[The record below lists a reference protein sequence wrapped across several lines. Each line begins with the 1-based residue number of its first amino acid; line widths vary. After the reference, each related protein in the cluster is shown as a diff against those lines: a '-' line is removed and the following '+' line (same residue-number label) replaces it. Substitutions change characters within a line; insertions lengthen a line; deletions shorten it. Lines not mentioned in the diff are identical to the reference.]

1 MNLNHVRAFI
11 AVVETGSM
19 SAAARLLGVSQPNVT
34 KSIRALE
41 ALYHVQLVQR
51 TTTGIVT
58 TRYGQSLFA
67 HAKVA
72 HSELVKAEHELGELA
87 GHAAGA
93 VSLGCGPV
101 VANLVVP
108 PAIAIFREQYP
119 ASDIRIV
126 EGFSHTLVP
135 LVRDET
141 IDFAVAVKL
150 PDFQNDGGV
159 SFRPLFVQERVVVAR
174 KGHPLTK
181 ARSLADLEHA
191 SWLTFEPRAL
201 LERDLVAHGLAKPNP
216 VIQCE
221 SHSGFLS
228 LLESSDMVGILPRN
242 VLSKPS
248 VMGDGLR
255 ALDLVEKLPSLT
267 VGLFLRAGAP
277 LTPAAAALARVMTAA
292 GRKLARRN
300 RPSR

>member
-1 MNLNHVRAFI
+1 MHLNHVRAFL

-41 ALYHVQLVQR
+41 SVYHVQLVQR
-51 TTTGIVT
+51 TTRGIVP

-72 HSELVKAEHELGELA
+72 HSELVKAEHELSELA

-93 VSLGCGPV
+93 VALGCGPV
-101 VANLVVP
+101 VADLIVP
-108 PAIAIFREQYP
+108 AAIASFREHYP
-119 ASDIRIV
+119 ESDIRIV
-126 EGFSHTLVP
+126 EGFSHTLLP

-150 PDFQNDGGV
+150 SDFRNDGGIR
-159 SFRPLFVQERVVVAR
+159 FRPLFVHERVVAAR
-174 KGHPLTK
+174 KGHPLAR
-181 ARSLADLEHA
+181 ARSLAGLARA
-191 SWLTFEPRAL
+191 SWLSFEPRGL
-201 LERDLVAHGLAKPNP
+201 LERDFAAHGLAKPKP

-228 LLESSDMVGILPRN
+228 MLEASDMLGIVPRSVLTKRRVGEA
-242 VLSKPS
+242 
-248 VMGDGLR
+248 LR
-255 ALDLVEKLPSLT
+255 ALDLAEKLPTLT
-267 VGLFLRAGAP
+267 VGIFLRADAP
-277 LTPAAAALARVMTAA
+277 LTPAATALARAMTAA
-292 GRKLARRN
+292 ARKLARQR
-300 RPSR
+300 